1 MLEKS
6 AILRHYFLRYVGCPS
21 IAASEKIFSFD
32 KIHFHREDDLHKE
45 TTGSQKRPQ
54 RDHRV
59 TERPQGHRET
69 TGSRETT
76 ERDHRRET
84 TGSGLNI

>member
-59 TERPQGHRET
+59 TAKRPQKAERPQGQVSTFDKMRKT
-69 TGSRETT
+69 DGTSIA
-76 ERDHRRET
+76 
-84 TGSGLNI
+84 N

>member
-1 MLEKS
+1 VLEKS

-59 TERPQGHRET
+59 TAKRPQGQVSTFDKMRKT
-69 TGSRETT
+69 DGTSIA
-76 ERDHRRET
+76 
-84 TGSGLNI
+84 N

>member
-59 TERPQGHRET
+59 TERPQGQVSTFDKMRKT
-69 TGSRETT
+69 DGTSIA
-76 ERDHRRET
+76 
-84 TGSGLNI
+84 N

>member
-1 MLEKS
+1 VLEKS

-54 RDHRV
+54 QRDHRV
-59 TERPQGHRET
+59 TKRPQQ
-69 TGSRETT
+69 
-76 ERDHRRET
+76 RDHRVKET

>member
-59 TERPQGHRET
+59 KIDHRVRSQQERPQGQ
-69 TGSRETT
+69 
-76 ERDHRRET
+76 RET